1 MDGRL
6 KTRDC
11 FFAVKKD
18 VDKIK
23 RKDFKKP
30 RKDDEYSTSVLGI
43 QFTRTG
49 MTTVEIISR
58 YNHTV
63 INPNCTLGNDLNKL
77 APGLE
82 NSFANLL
89 LERGLVLN
97 SLGKQKF
104 EIPGY
109 TVANDGKYYK
119 YNMEINGEYYCPGN
133 LIISGGKAKSIAKPE
148 EGLLIDHF
156 YIDKKAKT
164 IKNCIN
170 NSDSF
175 IDGLQRIEK
184 IEVEKS
190 DDDNV
195 NRLIKIYMQDIEEPA
210 IIGISKD
217 NQIVKYENNNI
228 VNIGYNFL
236 SNNESLTEIKLPKLE
251 EVRYGFLSNNKGL
264 IKLELLN
271 LKQVRDGFLQ
281 YNEGLI
287 ELKCPQLEK
296 TGDGFLRC
304 NKELTVLEA
313 PKLKEVRDN
322 FLSSNKG
329 IIKLKLQNLK
339 QVGDG
344 FLYNNEGLTILEAPK
359 LKEVGDNFLNSNEG
373 IVKLELLNLEQVGR
387 DFLRDNEGLVEL
399 KCPQLEKIRGNFL
412 IYNKGLT
419 ELEAPKLKEAGDAFL
434 YSNEKLTKVELPN
447 LEQAGRCFLNNNKE
461 LTELN
466 LPKMPELIDAFSSI
480 INSNTKKQKCKKPK
494 TVTSQDIAKL
504 DKDNKLTTTEESWAR
519 KIIERLFKR
528 KDEKER

>member
-373 IVKLELLNLEQVGR
+373 IVKLELPNLEQVGR

-434 YSNEKLTKVELPN
+434 YSNEKLTRVELPN

-480 INSNTKKQKCKKPK
+480 VNSNTKKQKCKKPK

>member
-175 IDGLQRIEK
+175 IEGLQRIEK

-217 NQIVKYENNNI
+217 NQIVKYENNNV
-228 VNIGYNFL
+228 VNIGYKFL
-236 SNNESLTEIKLPKLE
+236 FNNESLTEIKLPKLE
-251 EVRYGFLSNNKGL
+251 EVRDGFLSNNKGL

-271 LKQVRDGFLQ
+271 LKQVRDGFLRCNKELTEVELPNLEQ
-281 YNEGLI
+281 VGRDFLRDNEGLV

-313 PKLKEVRDN
+313 PKLKEVGDYC
-322 FLSSNKG
+322 LSSNKG

-344 FLYNNEGLTILEAPK
+344 FLRCNKELT
-359 LKEVGDNFLNSNEG
+359 EV
-373 IVKLELLNLEQVGR
+373 ELPNLEQVGR

-480 INSNTKKQKCKKPK
+480 VNSNTKKQKCKKPK

>member
-228 VNIGYNFL
+228 VNIGYKFL
-236 SNNESLTEIKLPKLE
+236 FNNESLTEIKLPKLE
-251 EVRYGFLSNNKGL
+251 KVRDGFLSKNKGL

-313 PKLKEVRDN
+313 PKLKEV
-322 FLSSNKG
+322 
-329 IIKLKLQNLK
+329 
-339 QVGDG
+339 GDG
-344 FLYNNEGLTILEAPK
+344 FLRCNKELT
-359 LKEVGDNFLNSNEG
+359 EV
-373 IVKLELLNLEQVGR
+373 ELPNLEQVGR

-412 IYNKGLT
+412 ICNKGLT

-447 LEQAGRCFLNNNKE
+447 LEQAGRCFLNNNKK

>member
-119 YNMEINGEYYCPGN
+119 YNMEINEEYYCPGN

-251 EVRYGFLSNNKGL
+251 EVRDGFLSNNKGL

-271 LKQVRDGFLQ
+271 LKQVRDGFL
-281 YNEGLI
+281 
-287 ELKCPQLEK
+287 
-296 TGDGFLRC
+296 RC

-313 PKLKEVRDN
+313 PKLKEVGDY

-339 QVGDG
+339 QVGDR
-344 FLYNNEGLTILEAPK
+344 FLYRNKKLT
-359 LKEVGDNFLNSNEG
+359 EV
-373 IVKLELLNLEQVGR
+373 ELPNLEQVGR

-480 INSNTKKQKCKKPK
+480 VNSNTKKQKCKKPK

>member
-119 YNMEINGEYYCPGN
+119 YNMEINEEYYCPGN

-271 LKQVRDGFLQ
+271 LKQVRDGFL
-281 YNEGLI
+281 
-287 ELKCPQLEK
+287 
-296 TGDGFLRC
+296 RC

-313 PKLKEVRDN
+313 PKLKEVGDY

-339 QVGDG
+339 QVGDR
-344 FLYNNEGLTILEAPK
+344 FLYRNKKLT
-359 LKEVGDNFLNSNEG
+359 EV
-373 IVKLELLNLEQVGR
+373 ELPNLEQVGR

-480 INSNTKKQKCKKPK
+480 VNSNTKKQKCKKPK